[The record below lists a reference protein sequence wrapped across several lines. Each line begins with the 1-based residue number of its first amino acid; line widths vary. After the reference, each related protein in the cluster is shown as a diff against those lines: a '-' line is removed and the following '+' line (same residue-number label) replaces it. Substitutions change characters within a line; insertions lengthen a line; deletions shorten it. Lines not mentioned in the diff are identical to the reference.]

1 MRILLQSSASVY
13 MKGRKGCR
21 ARKQRGEQGG
31 AAMDRFPAV
40 VVDNWLWR
48 RADGMAVR
56 TLLTAVWLL
65 AGLLVNPGEGHVALT
80 FPPARPIRLDF
91 LDSVRT
97 KPPCGVPKGNINLN
111 K

>member
-1 MRILLQSSASVY
+1 

-21 ARKQRGEQGG
+21 ARKPRGEQGG

-40 VVDNWLWR
+40 VVANWLRR
-48 RADGMAVR
+48 RADGMAVTR
-56 TLLTAVWLL
+56 TLLTAAWLL
-65 AGLLVNPGEGHVALT
+65 VGLLVNPGGGHVALT

-97 KPPCGVPKGNINLN
+97 KPPSGVPTGNLHLT